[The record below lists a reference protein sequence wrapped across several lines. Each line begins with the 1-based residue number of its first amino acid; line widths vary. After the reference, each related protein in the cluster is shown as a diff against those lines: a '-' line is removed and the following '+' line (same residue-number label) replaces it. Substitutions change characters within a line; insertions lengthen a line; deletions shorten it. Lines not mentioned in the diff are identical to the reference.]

1 MIGWRLALALALGA
15 AACGD
20 DAPYDEVCGDRRATA
35 GFEAEQP
42 FCEKL
47 STYGFF
53 RSLGEQVPADGV
65 LPYEVNTPLF
75 SDHAAKDRFVWLPA
89 GTAMSWSDHGA
100 FELPVG
106 AVMLKTFSFPREL
119 ARPQEGRRLIETR
132 LMVRRAR
139 GWEGVA
145 YVFDGRGDAA
155 LAAEG
160 AEVPVTW
167 LDGSGA
173 RRELAYLVPNKN
185 QCKNCHE
192 EISGTMAP
200 LGPKARH
207 LNRPGAV
214 GDGIANQL
222 AHWRD
227 LGALTGAPPE
237 ASWPRAAVASDPS
250 SGTLEAR
257 ARAWLD
263 ISCAHCHNPRG
274 AARTTGLDLS
284 ITAQPAALG
293 VCKSPVA
300 TGRGSAG
307 RLYDIVPGRPEESI
321 LTARIESNEP
331 EVKMPELGRT
341 VTDDDGIA
349 LIREWIAA
357 MPGACEPP
365 L

>member
-1 MIGWRLALALALGA
+1 MTGRGLVLALGLVA
-15 AACGD
+15 TACGD
-20 DAPYDEVCGDRRATA
+20 DAPYDEVCGDRRASA

-53 RSLGEQVPADGV
+53 RSLAEQVPADGV

-89 GTAMSWSDHGA
+89 GTSMRWSDHDA

-106 AVMLKTFSFPREL
+106 AVMLKTFSFPRDR
-119 ARPQEGRRLIETR
+119 ADAQKGRRLVETR

-145 YVFDGRGDAA
+145 YVYDGRGDAA

-160 AEVPVTW
+160 AEVPVSW
-167 LDGSGA
+167 LDEAGA
-173 RRELAYLVPNKN
+173 ERKVSYLVPNKN

-192 EISGTMAP
+192 ETSGTMAP

-207 LNRPGAV
+207 LNRQGGA
-214 GDGIANQL
+214 GQGNQL

-227 LGALTGAPPE
+227 LGALTQAPPE
-237 ASWPRAAVASDPS
+237 SSWPRAAVASDPS
-250 SGTLEAR
+250 SGTLEQR

-307 RLYDIVPGRPEESI
+307 RLYDIVPGRPDESI

-341 VTDDDGIA
+341 VTDDAGVA
-349 LIREWIAA
+349 LVREWISS
-357 MPGACEPP
+357 MSGACDPP
-365 L
+365 R